1 MRLFSCLLVGTL
13 IGWGLSFAD
22 DNDVFDRALKEAQR
36 MHSQQQGLPNIP
48 MNKAPEGASLD
59 PEQIMRQYQSLGK
72 SQKPNEDLIIFVSS
86 SMPMSAL
93 EKLGRQAKKAGA
105 VLVIRGL
112 VGELDKNGWNET
124 MEFMRPVAKT
134 GVSIQIHPELFK
146 QYNVKV
152 VPTFLLA
159 TNGVV
164 QGCNDDMCDAN
175 AIRAE
180 GDASLGYVLEYWY
193 KKYDADQKISG
204 LIASKINKLSQ
215 DK

>member
-13 IGWGLSFAD
+13 IGSGLSFAD

-36 MHSQQQGLPNIP
+36 MQSQQRGLPNIP

-86 SMPMSAL
+86 SMPMTAL
-93 EKLGRQAKKAGA
+93 EKLGRQAKKVGA